1 MKKKS
6 IHIPFY
12 RKILSPIKVLAFIL
26 STFFWF
32 LIYLILLYPM
42 KLFGIRWEV
51 WRSRCMRFWGRGV
64 LKIFSMD
71 LFIKGPPPKP
81 PFFIVSNHL
90 SYLDI
95 PIYAA
100 VIDTTFVSKSEI
112 RHWPFVGWMAH
123 MLGIIFINRK
133 LKSDV
138 KRVNNEITEAVE
150 NQGVLLFP
158 EATTS
163 PGSEILRFR
172 SSLLE
177 HAAED
182 NLAVSVAAIRYETE
196 EKDIAAYRS
205 VCWWGDT
212 PLHTHLLTLGCTSK
226 IKVEIT
232 FSDEKFCDTDRKIL
246 ALKLEK
252 KMKEMFVPVAYIDVE
267 DYKPV
272 EF

>member
-1 MKKKS
+1 MQ
-6 IHIPFY
+6 
-12 RKILSPIKVLAFIL
+12 
-26 STFFWF
+26 
-32 LIYLILLYPM
+32 LIVN
-42 KLFGIRWEV
+42 GT
-51 WRSRCMRFWGRGV
+51 
-64 LKIFSMD
+64 
-71 LFIKGPPPKP
+71 PPQP

-112 RHWPFVGWMAH
+112 RHWPIVGWMAH

-150 NQGVLLFP
+150 RQGVLLFP

-163 PGSEILRFR
+163 PGTEILRFR
-172 SSLLE
+172 SSLLL

-182 NLAVSVAAIRYETE
+182 ELDVSVAAIRYETQE
-196 EKDIAAYRS
+196 NDLPAYES

-212 PLHTHLLTLGCTSK
+212 PLHSHLLTLACTCK

-232 FSDEKFCDTDRKIL
+232 FSDETYTDSDRKSL
-246 ALKLEK
+246 AGKLEK
-252 KMKEMFVPVAYIDVE
+252 KMNEMFVPVADSVVE
-267 DYKPV
+267 EYKPAK
-272 EF
+272 F

>member
-1 MKKKS
+1 MNKKT
-6 IHIPFY
+6 IHIPFF
-12 RKILSPIKVLAFIL
+12 KKLLSPLKVLAFIL

-32 LIYLILLYPM
+32 LFYLVLLYPV
-42 KLFGIRWEV
+42 KLFGISWEV
-51 WRSRCMRFWGRGV
+51 WRSRCMRYWGRGV
-64 LKIFSMD
+64 LKIFSME
-71 LFIKGPPPKP
+71 LVVKGPPPKP

-100 VIDTTFVSKSEI
+100 LIDTTFVSKSEI

-133 LKSDV
+133 VKSDV
-138 KRVNNEITEAVE
+138 KRVNNEITQAIE

-163 PGSEILRFR
+163 PGTGILRFR

-182 NLAVSVAAIRYETE
+182 NLAVSVAAIRYQTN
-196 EKDIAAYRS
+196 KYDIPAYQA
-205 VCWWGDT
+205 VCWWGDS
-212 PLHTHLLTLGCTSK
+212 PLHFHLLTLGCTSK
-226 IKVEIT
+226 IQVEVT
-232 FSDEKFCDTDRKIL
+232 FSDEKFSDTNRKDL
-246 ALKLEK
+246 ANKLEK
-252 KMKEMFVPVAYIDVE
+252 KMKEMFVPVADTVVD

>member
-1 MKKKS
+1 M
-6 IHIPFY
+6 
-12 RKILSPIKVLAFIL
+12 
-26 STFFWF
+26 
-32 LIYLILLYPM
+32 
-42 KLFGIRWEV
+42 
-51 WRSRCMRFWGRGV
+51 
-64 LKIFSMD
+64 IFSME
-71 LFIKGPPPKP
+71 FIIKGPPPKP

-112 RHWPFVGWMAH
+112 RKWPIVGWMAH

-138 KRVNNEITEAVE
+138 KRVNNEITGAVE

-163 PGSEILRFR
+163 PGTEILRFR

-182 NLAVSVAAIRYETE
+182 NLAVNVATLRYETD
-196 EKDIAAYRS
+196 KYDLPAYKA

-212 PLHTHLLTLGCTSK
+212 QLHTHLLTLGCTSN

-232 FSDEKFCDTDRKIL
+232 FSDEKFCDTDRKNL
-246 ALKLEK
+246 ALKLEN
-252 KMKEMFVPVAYIDVE
+252 KMNEMFVPVANSAVE

>member
-1 MKKKS
+1 
-6 IHIPFY
+6 
-12 RKILSPIKVLAFIL
+12 
-26 STFFWF
+26 
-32 LIYLILLYPM
+32 
-42 KLFGIRWEV
+42 
-51 WRSRCMRFWGRGV
+51 MRYWGRGV
-64 LKIFSMD
+64 LFIFSME
-71 LFIKGPPPKP
+71 LSVKGPPPTP

-90 SYLDI
+90 SYIDI

-112 RHWPFVGWMAH
+112 RHWPLVGWMAH

-163 PGSEILRFR
+163 PGTEILRFR

-196 EKDIAAYRS
+196 KFDMPAYES
-205 VCWWGDT
+205 VCWWGDS
-212 PLHTHLLTLGCTSK
+212 PLHTHLLTLGCTCR
-226 IKVEIT
+226 IKVEIIFSEEK
-232 FSDEKFCDTDRKIL
+232 FSDSDRKNL
-246 ALKLEK
+246 AAKLEK
-252 KMKEMFVPVAYIDVE
+252 KMKEMFVPVADTVVE

>member
-1 MKKKS
+1 
-6 IHIPFY
+6 
-12 RKILSPIKVLAFIL
+12 
-26 STFFWF
+26 
-32 LIYLILLYPM
+32 
-42 KLFGIRWEV
+42 
-51 WRSRCMRFWGRGV
+51 MRLWGRGV
-64 LKIFSMD
+64 LKIFSME
-71 LFIKGPPPKP
+71 LIVHGNPPKP

-112 RHWPFVGWMAH
+112 RHWPLVGWMAH

-138 KRVNNEITEAVE
+138 KRVNNVITDAVE
-150 NQGVLLFP
+150 RQGVLLFP

-163 PGSEILRFR
+163 PGNEILRFR

-182 NLAVSVAAIRYETE
+182 HLDVSVAALRYETY
-196 EKDIAAYRS
+196 KNDLPAYKS

-212 PLHTHLLTLGCTSK
+212 PLHTHLLTLGCTCK
-226 IKVEIT
+226 IKVEINFSEET
-232 FSDEKFCDTDRKIL
+232 FNDGNRKNL
-246 ALKLEK
+246 AAKLEK
-252 KMKEMFVPVAYIDVE
+252 KMNEMFVPLVNSVVE
-267 DYKPV
+267 EYKSV

>member
-1 MKKKS
+1 
-6 IHIPFY
+6 
-12 RKILSPIKVLAFIL
+12 
-26 STFFWF
+26 
-32 LIYLILLYPM
+32 
-42 KLFGIRWEV
+42 
-51 WRSRCMRFWGRGV
+51 MRLWGRGV
-64 LKIFSMD
+64 LKIFSMN
-71 LFIKGPPPKP
+71 LIIKGTPPKP

-95 PIYAA
+95 PIFAA

-133 LKSDV
+133 VKSDV
-138 KRVNNEITEAVE
+138 KRVNDEINEATE

-163 PGSEILRFR
+163 PGTEILRFR

-177 HAAED
+177 HAADDE
-182 NLAVSVAAIRYETE
+182 LEVSVAAIRYETRE
-196 EKDIAAYRS
+196 NDIPAYQS

-212 PLHTHLLTLGCTSK
+212 ALHTHLLTLACTCE

-232 FSDEKFCDTDRKIL
+232 FSDETFHDSDRKTL
-246 ALKLEK
+246 ATRLEK
-252 KMKEMFVPVAYIDVE
+252 KMNEIFVPVADTVVE
-267 DYKPV
+267 EYKPV